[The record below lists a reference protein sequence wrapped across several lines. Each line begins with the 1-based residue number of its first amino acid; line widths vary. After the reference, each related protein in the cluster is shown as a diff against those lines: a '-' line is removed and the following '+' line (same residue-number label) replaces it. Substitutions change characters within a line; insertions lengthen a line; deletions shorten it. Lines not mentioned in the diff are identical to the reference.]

1 MDTRDR
7 QIAILNCNTVAA
19 ALVGKIAF
27 PDDNILNIIDAYE
40 TMFEAV
46 WAKVASEIDGTNAV
60 QRVFPGSVVVPE
72 AEAPQPQPAYQQP
85 APQGVPQTPQGDLKV
100 AGTQHGPLPAW
111 LIKEAA
117 AAGVTKV
124 WDNRIDRE
132 GNDITANPAN
142 KRPWFKDADS
152 DKAFWPPKTG
162 RR

>member
-1 MDTRDR
+1 MDQRDR

-19 ALVGKIAF
+19 ALVQKVTIEY
-27 PDDNILNIIDAYE
+27 DDLINVVDTYE
-40 TMFEAV
+40 AMFEAV
-46 WAKVASEIDGTNAV
+46 WAKVQAEINGTAAV
-60 QRVFPGSVVVPE
+60 ERVFPNSTAVTEQDVQ
-72 AEAPQPQPAYQQP
+72 AAYEQP
-85 APQGVPQTPQGDLKV
+85 APQGVPQASQGNLKV

-111 LIKEAA
+111 LIQEAA

-124 WDNRIDRE
+124 WDNRVDRD

-142 KRPWFKDADS
+142 KRPWFKSADS